1 MALSPQFLLPSVPP
15 PLRDPIPSLNP
26 ELLPGEHTQVS
37 PPVLT
42 PPLGRPWGTLGSP
55 APPLPCPAA
64 WPLYGLGASP
74 ALGHSP
80 HPCRLSAHLRHQH
93 CSLVCFTSAV
103 IRVAF
108 VRLHPEALRSFQKV
122 QEVTPLCPE
131 PSHRPVR
138 ATQPYAPPHPSAP
151 APAFVS
157 LMVLSALVFVTLLHV
172 FSRRRQAP

>member
-1 MALSPQFLLPSVPP
+1 MV
-15 PLRDPIPSLNP
+15 
-26 ELLPGEHTQVS
+26 
-37 PPVLT
+37 
-42 PPLGRPWGTLGSP
+42 LGRPLPLVTAHILVDSP
-55 APPLPCPAA
+55 PTSVTNTAP
-64 WPLYGLGASP
+64 WSAS
-74 ALGHSP
+74 
-80 HPCRLSAHLRHQH
+80 
-93 CSLVCFTSAV
+93 TSAV